1 MMRFSVSQ
9 ELRQPLGAKSVGD
22 FDVAELTL
30 DGSAL
35 VGVQGEA
42 TLLRTDRGLLVSV
55 RAEATLVAPCSR
67 CLTES
72 RSPLAIEIEEEFIPV
87 VDPVSLRRITASER
101 DECYAIGEDL
111 VLDLE
116 EPIRQYALMAAPIKP
131 LCRPDCAGI
140 CPGCGTNLNE
150 GECSCRQQPDE
161 RFRALAALRPEEREG
176 S

>member
-1 MMRFSVSQ
+1 MMRFTVSQ
-9 ELRQPLGAKSVGD
+9 ELREPLGAKSVAD
-22 FDVAELTL
+22 LELAELTL
-30 DGSAL
+30 DGSKL
-35 VGVQGEA
+35 VDVRGEA
-42 TLLRTDRGLLVSV
+42 GLLRTDRGLLVSA

-67 CLTES
+67 CLADS
-72 RSPLAIEIEEEFIPV
+72 RSQLAIELEEEFIPV
-87 VDPVSLRRITASER
+87 VDPVTLRRITASEQ
-101 DECYAIGEDL
+101 EESYTIGENL

-116 EPIRQYALMAAPIKP
+116 EPIRQYALMAAPSKP

-161 RFRALAALRPEEREG
+161 RFQALAALQPEEREG